1 MTPAQERKGFR
12 VIIVDDDDLDRY
24 IIARSFLSLAD
35 PVELIEVAD
44 ATTAA
49 DAIRI
54 NQPDITLLDMQMPG
68 ATGFDVLDALVGGS
82 ATTDPRPPVLML
94 SSSTRDVDRQTAL
107 EKGAVAYH
115 VKPATLDGFKELAEH
130 IRSTYLM

>member
-12 VIIVDDDDLDRY
+12 VIIVDDDDLDRI

-44 ATTAA
+44 ATPAA

-54 NQPDITLLDMQMPG
+54 NHPDITLLAMQMPG
-68 ATGFDVLDALVGGS
+68 ATGFAVLAALVGGS
-82 ATTDPRPPVLML
+82 AP
-94 SSSTRDVDRQTAL
+94 TA
-107 EKGAVAYH
+107 
-115 VKPATLDGFKELAEH
+115 T
-130 IRSTYLM
+130 